1 MRACI
6 NLGNPILAR
15 KGAAAGQALGVS
27 VDLATA
33 MASELGVSITTLV
46 IAWVQ
51 RHPSQPLPILGSRR
65 IEVARDAMAACSLRL
80 DAQQWWRIWT
90 AAAGHEVA

>member
-1 MRACI
+1 MAWSPLAGGRLFTRDDGPARAVRET
-6 NLGNPILAR
+6 LQTL
-15 KGAAAGQALGVS
+15 S
-27 VDLATA
+27 D
-33 MASELGVSITTLV
+33 ELGVAVITV
-46 IAWVQ
+46 VAAWVM

-65 IEVARDAMAACSLRL
+65 IEVAREAMAACTLRL